1 MPTLFV
7 MDEERKKRRKKSVQ
21 DCRKRKKKEEE
32 EVRAKIEKLK
42 KENKEIELGNKAK
55 KSEIDFYQKAMTML
69 VKNKASEDAA
79 AKDEKKAENVTD
91 LNEMIIK
98 DKDNEGQSKQ
108 KMAIQDIYKAGGS
121 KSEAE
126 TASYWTK

>member
-1 MPTLFV
+1 MV
-7 MDEERKKRRKKSVQ
+7 E
-21 DCRKRKKKEEE
+21 
-32 EVRAKIEKLK
+32 
-42 KENKEIELGNKAK
+42 

-79 AKDEKKAENVTD
+79 AKDEKKAENATD
-91 LNEMIIK
+91 LNEMII
-98 DKDNEGQSKQ
+98 KDNEGQSKQ